1 MTREECKQVI
11 MVIQAT
17 YPNWNIKNKQETLD
31 AWYLFL
37 QDYEYNVIMMAL
49 KIYISSTNSDFAPS
63 VSNLIAMAR
72 KPKELTQEDEVS
84 LWREVRPLISRGIYH
99 AEEDFETLSPMAKRL
114 VGDAGQLRE
123 WAMLES
129 DVIDSVIQSNFKSRV
144 ATMQKRDT
152 EFNAMPIEVQAMVK
166 KTIEMKNN

>member
-1 MTREECKQVI
+1 MNRDECKKLL
-11 MVIQAT
+11 MVINST
-17 YPNWNIKNKQETLD
+17 YPSFKVDNPTETLNM
-31 AWYLFL
+31 WSEFL
-37 QDYEYNVIMMAL
+37 ADYEYEYIMQGL
-49 KIYISSTNSDFAPS
+49 KIYVATSGSDYAPS
-63 VSNLIAMAR
+63 ISRLIGMAR
-72 KPKELTQEDEVS
+72 KPQELAQADEVS

-129 DVIDSVIQSNFKSRV
+129 EVIDSVIQSNFKNRV

-152 EFNAMPIEVQAMVK
+152 EFNAMPIEVQAMVQ
-166 KTIEMKNN
+166 KTIGMKNN